1 MKCEIIRRFKRTEIV
16 LFKNN
21 YDTRIKEKIY
31 FVYKDYLHNI
41 YFVVFNCLLHMWN
54 NKQLSN
60 GGGITFLRKDQL
72 VWNRLNNHFS
82 TKGIQV

>member
-1 MKCEIIRRFKRTEIV
+1 MK
-16 LFKNN
+16 FKNN
-21 YDTRIKEKIY
+21 YDTRIKEIIY

-41 YFVVFNCLLHMWN
+41 YFAVFNCLLYMWN

-72 VWNRLNNHFS
+72 VWNRLNNYFS
-82 TKGIQV
+82 TKEIQV